1 MTEFVILVTAGLANG
16 SLYALVALGLVLIY
30 KAQDMVQFGF
40 GEIFMAGAFIGY
52 SAYSFL
58 GLSYP
63 ASFLLAIL
71 AGGLVGLLIERGLI
85 RPIAHFPHM
94 TLVMVTVGLSF
105 MLKGIFRIPFA
116 QDVYTIPPMFG
127 GSPIIIFD
135 LVFASQNLLTTAT
148 SLVLTL
154 GLLLLFAFTDLGK
167 QMRATAENMF
177 GAQYSGINI
186 GLVFATTWGLASV
199 MGAAAGI
206 LSAPI
211 TALFPDMGT
220 RILIRGFAAAVLGG
234 FGSVPGAIVG
244 GYLIGVIETLFGFY
258 VATALIDLSAFLVIM
273 VVLIFWP
280 RGLFGT
286 KEITRV

>member
-1 MTEFVILVTAGLANG
+1 MTEFVILVTTGLANG

-85 RPIAHFPHM
+85 RPIAHYPHM

-116 QDVYTIPPMFG
+116 QDVYTIPPLFG

-154 GLLLLFAFTDLGK
+154 ALLLLFAFTDLGK

>member
-40 GEIFMAGAFIGY
+40 GEVFMAGAFIGY
-52 SAYSFL
+52 SAFTYL

-63 ASFLLAIL
+63 VSFCIAVL
-71 AGGLVGLLIERGLI
+71 AGGLVGLIIERGLI
-85 RPIAHFPHM
+85 RPIAHYPHM

-105 MLKGIFRIPFA
+105 MLKGLFRIPFA

-127 GSPIIIFD
+127 GSPIIIYD
-135 LVFASQNLLTTAT
+135 LIFASQNLLTIGT
-148 SLVLTL
+148 SLILTL
-154 GLLLLFAFTDLGK
+154 ALLVLFAFTDLGK

-177 GAQYSGINI
+177 GAQYSGVNI
-186 GLVFATTWGLASV
+186 GLVFATTWGLASL

-211 TALFPDMGT
+211 TAVYPDMGT
-220 RILIRGFAAAVLGG
+220 RILIRAFAAAVLGG
-234 FGSVPGAIVG
+234 FGNIPGAIIG

-273 VVLIFWP
+273 IVLVFWP
-280 RGLFGT
+280 RGLFGS

>member
-85 RPIAHFPHM
+85 RPIAHYPHM

-116 QDVYTIPPMFG
+116 QDVYTIPPLFG

-154 GLLLLFAFTDLGK
+154 ALLLLFAFTDLGK

>member
-85 RPIAHFPHM
+85 RPIAHYPHM

-116 QDVYTIPPMFG
+116 QDVYTIPPLFG

-135 LVFASQNLLTTAT
+135 LIFASQNLLTTAT

-154 GLLLLFAFTDLGK
+154 ALLLLFAFTDLGK

>member
-154 GLLLLFAFTDLGK
+154 ALLLLFAFTDLGK

>member
-52 SAYSFL
+52 SAYAYL

-135 LVFASQNLLTTAT
+135 LIFASQNLLTTAT

>member
-85 RPIAHFPHM
+85 RPIAHYPHM

-116 QDVYTIPPMFG
+116 QDVYTIPPLFG
-127 GSPIIIFD
+127 GTPIIIFD

-154 GLLLLFAFTDLGK
+154 ALLLLFAFTDLGK

>member
-63 ASFLLAIL
+63 VSFLLAIL

>member
-52 SAYSFL
+52 SAYSYL

>member
-1 MTEFVILVTAGLANG
+1 
-16 SLYALVALGLVLIY
+16 
-30 KAQDMVQFGF
+30 
-40 GEIFMAGAFIGY
+40 
-52 SAYSFL
+52 
-58 GLSYP
+58 
-63 ASFLLAIL
+63 
-71 AGGLVGLLIERGLI
+71 
-85 RPIAHFPHM
+85 
-94 TLVMVTVGLSF
+94 
-105 MLKGIFRIPFA
+105 
-116 QDVYTIPPMFG
+116 
-127 GSPIIIFD
+127 
-135 LVFASQNLLTTAT
+135 
-148 SLVLTL
+148 
-154 GLLLLFAFTDLGK
+154 
-167 QMRATAENMF
+167 MRATAENMF

>member
-52 SAYSFL
+52 SAYAYL

-127 GSPIIIFD
+127 GSPIIIID
-135 LVFASQNLLTTAT
+135 LIFASQNLLTTAT

>member
-1 MTEFVILVTAGLANG
+1 
-16 SLYALVALGLVLIY
+16 
-30 KAQDMVQFGF
+30 
-40 GEIFMAGAFIGY
+40 
-52 SAYSFL
+52 
-58 GLSYP
+58 
-63 ASFLLAIL
+63 
-71 AGGLVGLLIERGLI
+71 
-85 RPIAHFPHM
+85 
-94 TLVMVTVGLSF
+94 
-105 MLKGIFRIPFA
+105 
-116 QDVYTIPPMFG
+116 
-127 GSPIIIFD
+127 
-135 LVFASQNLLTTAT
+135 
-148 SLVLTL
+148 
-154 GLLLLFAFTDLGK
+154 
-167 QMRATAENMF
+167 
-177 GAQYSGINI
+177 
-186 GLVFATTWGLASV
+186 V

>member
-63 ASFLLAIL
+63 ASFLFAIL

-85 RPIAHFPHM
+85 RPIAHYPHM

-116 QDVYTIPPMFG
+116 QDVYTIPPLFG
-127 GSPIIIFD
+127 GTPIIIFD
-135 LVFASQNLLTTAT
+135 LIFASQNLLTTAT

-154 GLLLLFAFTDLGK
+154 ALLLLFTFTDLGK